1 MREKVVQKLSQ
12 NRCTNIIS
20 LTIMRKVSSFS
31 RIFLAR
37 IKIEGILVQD
47 MYGYA
52 QLF

>member
-1 MREKVVQKLSQ
+1 
-12 NRCTNIIS
+12 
-20 LTIMRKVSSFS
+20 MRKVSSFS

-52 QLF
+52 QLFWYLKLLSVSM